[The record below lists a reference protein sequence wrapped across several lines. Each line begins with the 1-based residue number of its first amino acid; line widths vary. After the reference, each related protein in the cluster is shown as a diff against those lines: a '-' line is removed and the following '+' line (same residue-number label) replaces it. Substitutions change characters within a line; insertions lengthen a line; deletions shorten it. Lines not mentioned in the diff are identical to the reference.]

1 MVAAISATPTAKTQ
15 QEEETRNQ
23 PSRPPLLPSEKDN
36 GGFLSKRPK
45 GREVT
50 SRYLSTPS
58 TSSSSRRCPSPLVS
72 RTTPSPEPSL
82 KRSLSVERRRSST
95 GAGPT
100 DAAKM
105 LWTSTRSLS
114 VSFQGESFSL
124 PISKQKPAPNS
135 SATPAATPDRSR
147 RTTPLRGKTDGS
159 RQSENSKPLE
169 HHRWPA
175 ARSRQSNPLTRS
187 LDCTVEKMTRVA
199 ATPNATVRASFDG
212 SDCVSA
218 QDLATSDT
226 ESVSS
231 GSNSGVSETA
241 GVGGGRSTPRRMA
254 VPARF
259 WQETNSR
266 LRRLHDPSSPKIGT
280 TTKKIYS
287 DSPVASPRTNRGLSS
302 PLRGPARPASPSKL
316 STSSPARGMAS
327 PSRVRPSASGSST
340 SQLSNGTP
348 SILSF
353 TLDVR
358 RGKIGG
364 NRIEEAHLLRLLYNR
379 HLQWQFANARANAAL
394 SVQRLTAKRNLYNA
408 WVTASELRNSVTVKR
423 IQLQSWRQ
431 TLKLITILKGQ
442 LPYLEEWALV
452 EREHSN
458 CLLGAIEDLKASTLR
473 LPVAEG
479 AKADIQKV
487 KVAVGSAVDVM
498 QAMGSSICFLL
509 SKVEGMNSLVADLA
523 SVAAQERALLARCKD
538 LLSSIAAVQA
548 EEASLR
554 GHLLQLKHV
563 PNLTQL

>member
-15 QEEETRNQ
+15 QEGETRNQ

-58 TSSSSRRCPSPLVS
+58 TPSSSRRCPSPLVS
-72 RTTPSPEPSL
+72 RTTPLTEPSL
-82 KRSLSVERRRSST
+82 KRSQSVERRRSST

-100 DAAKM
+100 DAAKL

-135 SATPAATPDRSR
+135 STTAAATLDRSR
-147 RTTPLRGKTDGS
+147 KITPLRGKTDGS

-175 ARSRQSNPLTRS
+175 ARSRQSNQLTRS
-187 LDCTVEKMTRVA
+187 LDCTAEKTTRVA
-199 ATPNATVRASFDG
+199 ATPSAAVRASFDA
-212 SDCVSA
+212 SNCVSA
-218 QDLATSDT
+218 QELATSDT

-266 LRRLHDPSSPKIGT
+266 LRRLHDTSSPKIG

-287 DSPVASPRTNRGLSS
+287 DSPVSSPRTNRGLSS

-316 STSSPARGMAS
+316 STSSPARGIPS
-327 PSRVRPSASGSST
+327 PSRVRSPASGSST

-348 SILSF
+348 SVLSF
-353 TLDVR
+353 SLDVR
-358 RGKIGG
+358 RGKMGESK
-364 NRIEEAHLLRLLYNR
+364 IEDAHLLRLLYNR

-408 WVTASELRNSVTVKR
+408 WVATSELRNSVTVKR

-442 LPYLEEWALV
+442 LPYLEEWVLV

-458 CLLGAIEDLKASTLR
+458 CLSRTIEDLKASTLR

-487 KVAVGSAVDVM
+487 KVAIGSAVDMM

-523 SVAAQERALLARCKD
+523 RVAAQERALLARCKD
-538 LLSSIAAVQA
+538 LLSSIGAVQV

-554 GHLLQLKHV
+554 GHLLQVKHV
-563 PNLTQL
+563 QNLTQL

>member
-1 MVAAISATPTAKTQ
+1 MVAAISATPAAKTQ
-15 QEEETRNQ
+15 QEEGSRNQ

-72 RTTPSPEPSL
+72 RTTPSTDPSV
-82 KRSLSVERRRSST
+82 KRSQSAERRRSST

-135 SATPAATPDRSR
+135 SAAAAATPDRSR
-147 RTTPLRGKTDGS
+147 RTTPLRGKPDGP
-159 RQSENSKPLE
+159 RQLENSKPLE
-169 HHRWPA
+169 HHRWP

-187 LDCTVEKMTRVA
+187 LDCTVEKFSRVA
-199 ATPNATVRASFDG
+199 ATPNAAVRASFDG
-212 SDCVSA
+212 SDCASS

-226 ESVSS
+226 DSVSS

-266 LRRLHDPSSPKIGT
+266 LRRLHDPSTPKVG
-280 TTKKIYS
+280 TTKKTYS
-287 DSPVASPRTNRGLSS
+287 DSPVSSPRTNRGLSS
-302 PLRGPARPASPSKL
+302 PIRGPARPASPSKL
-316 STSSPARGMAS
+316 STSSPRGMPS
-327 PSRVRPSASGSST
+327 PSRVRPSASCFSND
-340 SQLSNGTP
+340 QLCNGTP

-353 TLDVR
+353 ALDVR
-358 RGKIGG
+358 RGKMGE
-364 NRIEEAHLLRLLYNR
+364 NRIEEAHLLRLLHNR
-379 HLQWQFANARANAAL
+379 HLQWRFTNARVNAAL
-394 SVQRLTAKRNLYNA
+394 SVQKLTAKRNLYNA
-408 WVTASELRNSVTVKR
+408 WIATSELRNSVTVKR
-423 IQLQSWRQ
+423 VQLQSWRQ

-509 SKVEGMNSLVADLA
+509 SKVEGMNSLVTDLA
-523 SVAAQERALLARCKD
+523 RVAAQERALLARCKD
-538 LLSSIAAVQA
+538 LLSSLAAMQV

-563 PNLTQL
+563 ASLTQL